1 MSIERILGK
10 RRSGKESLSKHPSF
24 LLNNKENSVS
34 QSENINYATERLETY
49 FIAKFCSARI
59 SKRQHTVCDEI
70 DVNADIKHI
79 KQFLGDHFCI
89 VQQNKDSTYGVNDES
104 SLMFSLEDKQWAIN
118 IKFIGD
124 PVEVDAAIESV
135 KNRFEQNPCFIRW
148 VYDQQYLSDIKM
160 PVNTQ
165 HLPFQEMYP
174 YMEESLT
181 EYYDRY
187 INSSANVLLLKGL
200 PGTGKTSFLRG
211 LLYHSKQSATL
222 TYHEKILEKDEFF
235 VDWLES
241 DDMFM
246 ILEDA
251 DTLLL
256 PRKEGNNLMAR
267 FLNMGDGLMGFTNK
281 KIIFSTNL
289 PNLSDIDSALTRPGR
304 CFDILE
310 FRNLT
315 RDESIVMC
323 DKIGISVPPVGD
335 SFSVSELFANKRNE
349 TVTKKS
355 SGFGFI

>member
-1 MSIERILGK
+1 MIDFKSNL
-10 RRSGKESLSKHPSF
+10 
-24 LLNNKENSVS
+24 
-34 QSENINYATERLETY
+34 NYATENYESYVTT
-49 FIAKFCSARI
+49 KFCDYRLTNGY
-59 SKRQHTVCDEI
+59 HTVAAKSDI
-70 DVNADIKHI
+70 NVDVQVLKKYLAKN
-79 KQFLGDHFCI
+79 FTL
-89 VQQNKDSTYGVNDES
+89 VQSNEVSIYGMTPDMA
-104 SLMFSLEDKQWAIN
+104 LMFTIEDKKWAIRVT
-118 IKFIGD
+118 FIGD
-124 PVEVDAAIESV
+124 PVLVEKAV
-135 KNRFEQNPCFIRW
+135 KSTEETFERNPCFIRW
-148 VYDQQYLSDIKM
+148 VYDPQYMEFVKM

-174 YMEESLT
+174 YMTESLT
-181 EYYDRY
+181 DYYDRY
-187 INSSANVLLLKGL
+187 VNSSANVLLLIGP

-222 TYHEKILEKDEFF
+222 TYHEKILEQDRFF
-235 VDWLES
+235 VDWLEN

-310 FRNLT
+310 FRNLN
-315 RDESIVMC
+315 REESVILC
-323 DKIGISVPPVGD
+323 DKIGTSVPGSGD

-349 TVTKKS
+349 SINHKKS
-355 SGFGFI
+355 SFGFM

>member
-1 MSIERILGK
+1 MIDFKSNL
-10 RRSGKESLSKHPSF
+10 
-24 LLNNKENSVS
+24 
-34 QSENINYATERLETY
+34 NYATENYESYVTT
-49 FIAKFCSARI
+49 KFCDYRLTNGY
-59 SKRQHTVCDEI
+59 HTV
-70 DVNADIKHI
+70 AAKSDINVDIQVLK
-79 KQFLGDHFCI
+79 KYLAKTFTL
-89 VQQNKDSTYGVNDES
+89 VQSNEVSIYGMTPDMA
-104 SLMFSLEDKQWAIN
+104 LMFTIEDKKWAIRVT
-118 IKFIGD
+118 FIGD
-124 PVEVDAAIESV
+124 PVLVEKAV
-135 KNRFEQNPCFIRW
+135 KSTEETFERNPCFIRW
-148 VYDQQYLSDIKM
+148 VYDPQYMEFVKM

-174 YMEESLT
+174 YMTESLT
-181 EYYDRY
+181 DYYDRY
-187 INSSANVLLLKGL
+187 VNSSANVLLLIGP

-222 TYHEKILEKDEFF
+222 TYHEKILEQDRFF
-235 VDWLES
+235 VDWLEN

-310 FRNLT
+310 FRNLN
-315 RDESIVMC
+315 REESTVLC
-323 DKIGISVPPVGD
+323 DKIGTSVPVEGNT
-335 SFSVSELFANKRNE
+335 FSVSELFANKRNE
-349 TVTKKS
+349 TIDHKK
-355 SGFGFI
+355 SGFGFM

>member
-1 MSIERILGK
+1 MIDFKSNL
-10 RRSGKESLSKHPSF
+10 
-24 LLNNKENSVS
+24 
-34 QSENINYATERLETY
+34 NYATENYESYVTT
-49 FIAKFCSARI
+49 KFCDYRLTNGY
-59 SKRQHTVCDEI
+59 HTV
-70 DVNADIKHI
+70 AAKSDINVDLQVLK
-79 KQFLGDHFCI
+79 KYLAKTFTL
-89 VQQNKDSTYGVNDES
+89 VQSNEVSIYGMTPDMA
-104 SLMFSLEDKQWAIN
+104 LMFTIEDKKWAIRVT
-118 IKFIGD
+118 FIGD
-124 PVEVDAAIESV
+124 PILVEKAV
-135 KNRFEQNPCFIRW
+135 KSTEETFERNPCFIRW
-148 VYDQQYLSDIKM
+148 VYDPQYMEFVKM

-174 YMEESLT
+174 YMTESLT
-181 EYYDRY
+181 DYYDRY
-187 INSSANVLLLKGL
+187 VNSSANVLLLIGP

-222 TYHEKILEKDEFF
+222 TYHEKILEQDRFF
-235 VDWLES
+235 VDWLEN

-310 FRNLT
+310 FRNLN
-315 RDESIVMC
+315 REESVILC
-323 DKIGISVPPVGD
+323 DKIGASVPDGD

-349 TVTKKS
+349 STNHKKS
-355 SGFGFI
+355 SFGFM

>member
-1 MSIERILGK
+1 MSKAFKNLLRKGK
-10 RRSGKESLSKHPSF
+10 KHVVSGNPLL
-24 LLNNKENSVS
+24 LLNYKEKSMGEPSNFNFATDRHEVYFVS
-34 QSENINYATERLETY
+34 
-49 FIAKFCSARI
+49 KFCEDRLKQNENTI
-59 SKRQHTVCDEI
+59 TKTI
-70 DVNADIKHI
+70 DVNASVDTVRD
-79 KQFLGDHFCI
+79 FLSESFYI
-89 VQQNKDSTYGVNDES
+89 VQSHIDMIYGVSHD
-104 SLMFSLEDKQWAIN
+104 SLVMFSIEDKKWSIN
-118 IKFIGD
+118 IKFTGNVD
-124 PVEVDAAIESV
+124 SVDAQIEILR
-135 KNRFEQNPCFIRW
+135 NRFEQNPCFIRW
-148 VYDQQYLSDIKM
+148 VYDPQYLADIKM
-160 PVNTQ
+160 PVNTK

-181 EYYDRY
+181 DYYDRY

-211 LLYHSKQSATL
+211 LLHHSKQSATL

-241 DDMFM
+241 DDMFL

-256 PRKEGNNLMAR
+256 PRKEGNNLMSR

-310 FRNLT
+310 FRNLN
-315 RDESIVMC
+315 REESVILC
-323 DKIGISVPPVGD
+323 DKIGASVPGSGD

-349 TVTKKS
+349 SINHKKS
-355 SGFGFI
+355 NFGFM

>member
-1 MSIERILGK
+1 MIDFKSNL
-10 RRSGKESLSKHPSF
+10 
-24 LLNNKENSVS
+24 
-34 QSENINYATERLETY
+34 NYATENYESYVTT
-49 FIAKFCSARI
+49 KFCDYRLTNGY
-59 SKRQHTVCDEI
+59 HTV
-70 DVNADIKHI
+70 AAKSDINVDIQVLK
-79 KQFLGDHFCI
+79 KYLAKTFTL
-89 VQQNKDSTYGVNDES
+89 VQSNEVSIYGMTPDMA
-104 SLMFSLEDKQWAIN
+104 LMFTIEDKKWAIRVT
-118 IKFIGD
+118 FIGD
-124 PVEVDAAIESV
+124 PVLVEKAV
-135 KNRFEQNPCFIRW
+135 KSTEETFERNPCFIRW
-148 VYDQQYLSDIKM
+148 VYDPQYMEFVKM

-174 YMEESLT
+174 YMTESLT
-181 EYYDRY
+181 DYYDRY
-187 INSSANVLLLKGL
+187 VNSSANVLLLIGP

-222 TYHEKILEKDEFF
+222 TYHEKILEQDRFF
-235 VDWLES
+235 VDWLEN

-310 FRNLT
+310 FRTLN
-315 RDESIVMC
+315 REESVVLC
-323 DKIGISVPPVGD
+323 DKIGTSVPDGD

-349 TVTKKS
+349 SINHKKS
-355 SGFGFI
+355 NFGFM

>member
-1 MSIERILGK
+1 MRIRKKHIHDLPNFSI
-10 RRSGKESLSKHPSF
+10 LSIPQMIDHKSN
-24 LLNNKENSVS
+24 L
-34 QSENINYATERLETY
+34 NYATESYETY
-49 FIAKFCSARI
+49 VTTKFCDHRLSNGY
-59 SKRQHTVCDEI
+59 HTVAAKSDI
-70 DVNADIKHI
+70 NVDVQVLKKYLAKT
-79 KQFLGDHFCI
+79 FTL
-89 VQQNKDSTYGVNDES
+89 VQSNEASIYGMTPDM
-104 SLMFSLEDKQWAIN
+104 SLMFTIEDKKWAIRVT
-118 IKFIGD
+118 FIGD
-124 PVEVDAAIESV
+124 PVLVEKAV
-135 KNRFEQNPCFIRW
+135 KSTEETFERNPCFIRW
-148 VYDQQYLSDIKM
+148 VYDPQYMEFVKM
-160 PVNTQ
+160 PVNTK

-174 YMEESLT
+174 YMTESLT
-181 EYYDRY
+181 DYYDRY
-187 INSSANVLLLKGL
+187 VNSSANVLLLKGL
-200 PGTGKTSFLRG
+200 PGVGKTSFLRG

-222 TYHEKILEKDEFF
+222 TYHEKILEQDRFF
-235 VDWLES
+235 VDWLEN

-310 FRNLT
+310 FRNLN
-315 RDESIVMC
+315 REESIVLC
-323 DKIGISVPPVGD
+323 DKIGTSVPDGD

-349 TVTKKS
+349 NLIKQS

>member
-1 MSIERILGK
+1 MIDFKSNL
-10 RRSGKESLSKHPSF
+10 
-24 LLNNKENSVS
+24 
-34 QSENINYATERLETY
+34 NYATENYESYVTT
-49 FIAKFCSARI
+49 KFCDYRLTNGY
-59 SKRQHTVCDEI
+59 HTV
-70 DVNADIKHI
+70 AAKSDINVDIQVLK
-79 KQFLGDHFCI
+79 KYLAKTFTL
-89 VQQNKDSTYGVNDES
+89 VQSNEVSIYGMTPDMA
-104 SLMFSLEDKQWAIN
+104 LMFTIEDKKWAIRVT
-118 IKFIGD
+118 FIGD
-124 PVEVDAAIESV
+124 PVLVEKAV
-135 KNRFEQNPCFIRW
+135 KSTEETFERNPCFIRW
-148 VYDQQYLSDIKM
+148 VYDPQYMEFVKM
-160 PVNTQ
+160 PVNTH

-174 YMEESLT
+174 YMTESLT
-181 EYYDRY
+181 DYYDRY
-187 INSSANVLLLKGL
+187 VNSSANVLLLIGP

-222 TYHEKILEKDEFF
+222 TYHEKILEQDRFF
-235 VDWLES
+235 VDWLEN

-310 FRNLT
+310 FRNLN
-315 RDESIVMC
+315 REESVILC
-323 DKIGISVPPVGD
+323 DKIGTSVPGSGD

-349 TVTKKS
+349 SINHKKS
-355 SGFGFI
+355 SFGFM

>member
-1 MSIERILGK
+1 MIDFKSNL
-10 RRSGKESLSKHPSF
+10 
-24 LLNNKENSVS
+24 
-34 QSENINYATERLETY
+34 NYATENYESYVTT
-49 FIAKFCSARI
+49 KFCDYRLTNGY
-59 SKRQHTVCDEI
+59 HTV
-70 DVNADIKHI
+70 AAKSDINVDIQVLK
-79 KQFLGDHFCI
+79 KYLAKTFTL
-89 VQQNKDSTYGVNDES
+89 VQSNEVSIYGMTPDMA
-104 SLMFSLEDKQWAIN
+104 LMFTIEDKKWAIRVT
-118 IKFIGD
+118 FIGD
-124 PVEVDAAIESV
+124 PVLVEKAV
-135 KNRFEQNPCFIRW
+135 KSTEETFERNPCFIRW
-148 VYDQQYLSDIKM
+148 VYDPQYMEFVKM

-174 YMEESLT
+174 YMTESLT
-181 EYYDRY
+181 DYYDRY
-187 INSSANVLLLKGL
+187 VNSSANVLLLIGP

-222 TYHEKILEKDEFF
+222 TYHEKILEQDRFF
-235 VDWLES
+235 VDWLEN

-310 FRNLT
+310 FRNLD
-315 RDESIVMC
+315 RAESTVLC
-323 DKIGISVPPVGD
+323 DKIGTSVPVEGNN
-335 SFSVSELFANKRNE
+335 FSVSELFANKRNE
-349 TVTKKS
+349 TIDHKK
-355 SGFGFI
+355 SGFGFM

>member
-1 MSIERILGK
+1 MRIRKRSVKNLPNFSILGIPQMIDFK
-10 RRSGKESLSKHPSF
+10 SNL
-24 LLNNKENSVS
+24 
-34 QSENINYATERLETY
+34 NYATESYETY
-49 FIAKFCSARI
+49 VTTKFCDHRLSNGY
-59 SKRQHTVCDEI
+59 HTV
-70 DVNADIKHI
+70 AAKSDINVDIQVLK
-79 KQFLGDHFCI
+79 KYLAKTFTL
-89 VQQNKDSTYGVNDES
+89 VQSNEVSIYGMTPDMA
-104 SLMFSLEDKQWAIN
+104 LMFTIEDKKWAIRVT
-118 IKFIGD
+118 FIGD
-124 PVEVDAAIESV
+124 PVLVEKAV
-135 KNRFEQNPCFIRW
+135 KSTEETFERNPCFIRW
-148 VYDQQYLSDIKM
+148 VYDPQYMEFVKM

-174 YMEESLT
+174 YMTESLT
-181 EYYDRY
+181 DYYDRY
-187 INSSANVLLLKGL
+187 VNSSANVLLLIGP

-222 TYHEKILEKDEFF
+222 TYHEKILEQDRFF
-235 VDWLES
+235 VDWLEN

-310 FRNLT
+310 FRNLD
-315 RDESIVMC
+315 RAESTVLC
-323 DKIGISVPPVGD
+323 DKIGTSVPVEGNN
-335 SFSVSELFANKRNE
+335 FSVSELFANKRNE
-349 TVTKKS
+349 IIDHKK
-355 SGFGFI
+355 SGFGFM

>member
-1 MSIERILGK
+1 MIDFKSNL
-10 RRSGKESLSKHPSF
+10 
-24 LLNNKENSVS
+24 
-34 QSENINYATERLETY
+34 NYATENYESYVTT
-49 FIAKFCSARI
+49 KFCDYRLTNGY
-59 SKRQHTVCDEI
+59 HTV
-70 DVNADIKHI
+70 AAKSDINVDIQVLK
-79 KQFLGDHFCI
+79 KYLAKTFTL
-89 VQQNKDSTYGVNDES
+89 VQSNEVSIYGMTPDMA
-104 SLMFSLEDKQWAIN
+104 LMFTIEDKKWAIRVT
-118 IKFIGD
+118 FIGD
-124 PVEVDAAIESV
+124 PVLVEKAV
-135 KNRFEQNPCFIRW
+135 KSTEETFERNPCFIRW
-148 VYDQQYLSDIKM
+148 VYDPQYMEFVKM

-174 YMEESLT
+174 YMTESLT
-181 EYYDRY
+181 DYYDRY
-187 INSSANVLLLKGL
+187 VNSSANVLLLIGP

-222 TYHEKILEKDEFF
+222 TYHEKILEQDRFF
-235 VDWLES
+235 VDWLEN

-310 FRNLT
+310 FRNLN
-315 RDESIVMC
+315 REESVILC
-323 DKIGISVPPVGD
+323 DKIGTGVPGSGD

-349 TVTKKS
+349 STNHKKS
-355 SGFGFI
+355 SFGFM